1 MPMQV
6 FPCGPSSER
15 IVLLHLSTLRLPP
28 LTFLPDAHSTT
39 YSRTRLTAISTGAM
53 ICLLVYVRKLMVRL
67 HNSDAK
73 RESNYRNTGDEMRQ
87 LTSMIA
93 DLQAHLGSTGSLNG
107 QMGSSVGGSRRG
119 SWSGGPNNAP
129 TGFLSDEMIGL
140 SACTGNAS
148 TGGLSDSGY
157 SSTGY
162 SSGEDLTSEEHLST
176 ARRNIKRTLSNSSIQ
191 RMRQSLCNS
200 TVRDSISKNDLD
212 SLMFMFGDTE
222 DGVSC

>member
-1 MPMQV
+1 MLMQV
-6 FPCGPSSER
+6 FPCGPSSGR
-15 IVLLHLSTLRLPP
+15 IVLLYVSTLRLLP
-28 LTFLPDAHSTT
+28 LPFLPDAHSTT
-39 YSRTRLTAISTGAM
+39 YSRTRSTAISTGAM

-107 QMGSSVGGSRRG
+107 QMGSSMGGSRRG
-119 SWSGGPNNAP
+119 SWSGGPNNTP

-140 SACTGNAS
+140 SAGGS

-176 ARRNIKRTLSNSSIQ
+176 ARRTIKRTLSNSSIQ
-191 RMRQSLCNS
+191 SMRQNLCNS
-200 TVRDSISKNDLD
+200 TVRDSLSKNDLD